1 MFERSLVPGATDGAC
16 SYTSVVAQDAA
27 EEHVAP
33 QCDAALSDAFSL
45 LGKRWNGVIL
55 GTLMTGPA
63 GFSEIRRALGGIS
76 DSVLSDRLSDLA
88 KGGLIARTVEPGP
101 PVTVTY
107 SLTDRGRALM
117 PALEQISIWA
127 EENLPADGC

>member
-1 MFERSLVPGATDGAC
+1 MSERSLVPRVTDGAC

-76 DSVLSDRLSDLA
+76 DSVLSDRLS
-88 KGGLIARTVEPGP
+88 E
-101 PVTVTY
+101 
-107 SLTDRGRALM
+107 LTAAGKALM
-117 PALEQISIWA
+117 PVLNQLMTWA
-127 EENLPADGC
+127 RNNL

>member
-1 MFERSLVPGATDGAC
+1 M
-16 SYTSVVAQDAA
+16 
-27 EEHVAP
+27 
-33 QCDAALSDAFSL
+33 
-45 LGKRWNGVIL
+45 
-55 GTLMTGPA
+55 
-63 GFSEIRRALGGIS
+63 
-76 DSVLSDRLSDLA
+76 LSDRLSDLA